1 MAKTIADRLKA
12 SRSHMAKVNGEN
24 FEDVKNNVKNKNYKN
39 SSNYNQYSNNRH
51 SSGNKRV
58 KSTEPVSVPYNFIS
72 LPKQVIPAEFFEL
85 DSYTSE
91 ELKKLYT
98 QHVLDNGKNSGY
110 IDIDIFTQTPL
121 FIGGKVI
128 KKGDQEYQEFFG
140 GTENPI
146 IPGSSN
152 F

>member
-98 QHVLDNGKNSGY
+98 QHVLDNGKNSGEWR
-110 IDIDIFTQTPL
+110 DLLNWTGR
-121 FIGGKVI
+121 IGDDKSI
-128 KKGDQEYQEFFG
+128 QDYSDS
-140 GTENPI
+140 I
-146 IPGSSN
+146 IYRWQSY
-152 F
+152 